1 MNTGNTFH
9 LTQAAAEKYQAHS
22 VPAMF
27 EPLARATMDKIR
39 LPENVHILDV
49 ACGTGALT
57 REIAR
62 NLPGKGQITGTDLNE
77 TMIDVARQ
85 QQPDTPHQM
94 NWLAGDVSDLPFGD
108 ETFDIAFIQQGL
120 QFFPDKPAALS
131 EIARVVK
138 PGGRLYL
145 TCWRAISPFNNSIAK
160 AMVEYISEA
169 AAEKARAPFS
179 FCDGDLIGSL
189 LRGAGFSITNHDAI
203 ILEREFV
210 DLRAQIMA
218 LPVEK
223 DMREKGDDV
232 VELVIARVAELLA
245 PFDRNGVFIVP
256 QEAHFFSAKR
266 S

>member
-1 MNTGNTFH
+1 MSAGNTFH

-27 EPLARATMDKIR
+27 EPLARATMKKLS
-39 LPENVHILDV
+39 LPENAHVLDV

-62 NLPGKGQITGTDLNE
+62 NLPGRGQITGTDLNK
-77 TMIDVARQ
+77 TMIDVAREK
-85 QQPDTPHQM
+85 QPDTPHQM
-94 NWLAGDVSDLPFGD
+94 NWLAADVSDLPFD
-108 ETFDIAFIQQGL
+108 DATFDIAFVQQGL

-138 PGGRLYL
+138 PGGQLYL
-145 TCWRAISPFNNSIAK
+145 TCWRAISPFNKAIAE
-160 AMVEYISEA
+160 AMVKFISEA
-169 AAEKARAPFS
+169 AANKAREPFS

-189 LRGAGFSITNHDAI
+189 LKDAEFTITTHGAI
-203 ILEREFV
+203 ILQREFA
-210 DLRAQIMA
+210 DLRAQILA

-223 DMREKGDDV
+223 DMREKGDAV
-232 VELVIARVAELLA
+232 VDLVIARVAKLLA
-245 PFDRNGVFIVP
+245 PFDRDGVFIVP

-266 S
+266 A